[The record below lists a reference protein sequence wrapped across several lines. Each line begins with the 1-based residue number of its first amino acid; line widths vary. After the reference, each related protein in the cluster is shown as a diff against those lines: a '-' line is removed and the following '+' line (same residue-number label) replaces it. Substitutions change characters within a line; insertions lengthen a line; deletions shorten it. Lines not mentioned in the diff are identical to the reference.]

1 MPSRPASAEP
11 PPAAGLSSAR
21 HRRRPSRRP
30 RKREPKERT
39 RHGHA
44 CLPASVLTLAFPR
57 RKNRRALPSPCTPLP
72 LVAAEQ
78 NPSAPDGTGIL
89 VSKTSPCREA
99 RCEKGIAP
107 RLLGNRRSK
116 TILLQSTLARGT
128 AATTPKFVHAP
139 SPSSARP
146 PPDDPING
154 QQQRSNPIHP
164 PTHQWLALHIR
175 SRGPGPC
182 HTGRRTEGGVGDRG
196 WVWGSGSPARR
207 RFLVNRRP
215 PQPFSAGKENEDLL
229 PTARAVRSMGRR
241 ISSPD
246 LLGWP

>member
-1 MPSRPASAEP
+1 MQSHRSRCSFFFLLTSPFRMPSTACRANHCPR
-11 PPAAGLSSAR
+11 GLPL
-21 HRRRPSRRP
+21 PSRHP
-30 RKREPKERT
+30 RLDSPRHDTEGARESGREPKERT

-44 CLPASVLTLAFPR
+44 CLPASVLPFAFPH

-89 VSKTSPCREA
+89 VSKTSPCRAA

-139 SPSSARP
+139 SPSSDSTP
-146 PPDDPING
+146 PHVP
-154 QQQRSNPIHP
+154 HP
-164 PTHQWLALHIR
+164 TIR
-175 SRGPGPC
+175 
-182 HTGRRTEGGVGDRG
+182 
-196 WVWGSGSPARR
+196 
-207 RFLVNRRP
+207 
-215 PQPFSAGKENEDLL
+215 
-229 PTARAVRSMGRR
+229 
-241 ISSPD
+241 
-246 LLGWP
+246 